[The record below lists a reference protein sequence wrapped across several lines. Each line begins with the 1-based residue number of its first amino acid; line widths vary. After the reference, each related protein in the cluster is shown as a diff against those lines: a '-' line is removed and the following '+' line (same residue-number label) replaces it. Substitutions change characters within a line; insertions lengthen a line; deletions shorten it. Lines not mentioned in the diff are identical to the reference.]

1 MMDDMARLENL
12 MGVHALALVDRMV
25 AGQAP
30 TERAALVT
38 LLAHPG
44 SGVGWLA
51 DVLGMT
57 DSGGTRLVERLVA
70 DGLVA
75 RRPGT
80 DARSR
85 VLELTSQGRR
95 RAREVL
101 AAREHELAR
110 ALAPLTEAERR
121 TLERLLAKVVSGLTD
136 DPSTALHVC
145 RMCDREACGVTSGRC
160 PLIHTSP
167 ARDVP

>member
-1 MMDDMARLENL
+1 MGRLENL
-12 MGVHALALVDRMV
+12 VGVHALAMVDRMA
-25 AGQAP
+25 AGEAP

-38 LLAHPG
+38 LFAHPG

-51 DVLGMT
+51 DVLGLT

-75 RRPGT
+75 RRPGV

-85 VLELTSQGRR
+85 VLELTPQGRR

-101 AAREHELAR
+101 AARERDLAR
-110 ALAPLTEAERR
+110 ALAPLTDAERR

-136 DPSTALHVC
+136 DLPAAMQVC
-145 RMCDREACGVTSGRC
+145 RMCDREACGVREGRC
-160 PLIHTSP
+160 PLGHTNPVGVGS
-167 ARDVP
+167 

>member
-1 MMDDMARLENL
+1 MPRLENL
-12 MGVHALALVDRMV
+12 LGAHALALVDRMASAD
-25 AGQAP
+25 AGAAP

-51 DVLGMT
+51 DVLGLT

-75 RRPGT
+75 RRPGA

-85 VLELTSQGRR
+85 VLELTVAGRR
-95 RAREVL
+95 RAQAVL
-101 AAREHELAR
+101 AAREHDLSR
-110 ALAPLTEAERR
+110 ALAPLTDAERR

-136 DPSTALHVC
+136 DLPTALQVC
-145 RMCDREACGVTSGRC
+145 RMCDREACGVREGHC
-160 PLIHTSP
+160 PLGRTKRAEVGS
-167 ARDVP
+167 

>member
-1 MMDDMARLENL
+1 MNRLENL
-12 MGVHALALVDRMV
+12 LGAHALAIVDRMA
-25 AGQAP
+25 AGEAP
-30 TERAALVT
+30 SERAALVT

-51 DVLGMT
+51 DVLGLT

-70 DGLVA
+70 DGLVV
-75 RRPGT
+75 RRPGL

-85 VLELTSQGRR
+85 VLDLTPQGRN

-101 AAREHELAR
+101 ATRERGLAR
-110 ALAPLTEAERR
+110 ALAPLTDAERR

-136 DPSTALHVC
+136 DLPAAMQVC
-145 RMCDREACGVTSGRC
+145 RMCDREACGVRQGRC
-160 PLIHTSP
+160 PLGHTKGEGVGS
-167 ARDVP
+167 

>member
-1 MMDDMARLENL
+1 MARLENL
-12 MGVHALALVDRMV
+12 LGAHALAIVDRIV
-25 AGQAP
+25 AGESP

-51 DVLGMT
+51 DVLGLT

-75 RRPGT
+75 RRPGV

-85 VLELTSQGRR
+85 VLDLTPRGRR

-101 AAREHELAR
+101 ATRERDLAR
-110 ALAPLTEAERR
+110 ALAPLTDAERR

-136 DPSTALHVC
+136 DLPAAMQVC
-145 RMCDREACGVTSGRC
+145 RMCDREACGVREGRC
-160 PLIHTSP
+160 PLGHTSL
-167 ARDVP
+167 AGSGS

>member
-1 MMDDMARLENL
+1 MTRLENL
-12 MGVHALALVDRMV
+12 LGAHALAIVDRMA
-25 AGQAP
+25 AGEAP
-30 TERAALVT
+30 SERAALVT

-51 DVLGMT
+51 DVLGLT

-75 RRPGT
+75 RRPGA

-85 VLELTSQGRR
+85 VLDLTPRGRS

-101 AAREHELAR
+101 ATREHGLAR
-110 ALAPLTEAERR
+110 ALAPLTDAERR
-121 TLERLLAKVVSGLTD
+121 TLERLLAKVVAGLAD
-136 DPSTALHVC
+136 DLPAAMQVC
-145 RMCDREACGVTSGRC
+145 RMCDREACGVREGRC
-160 PLIHTSP
+160 PLGHTKGVGVGS
-167 ARDVP
+167 

>member
-1 MMDDMARLENL
+1 MARLENL
-12 MGVHALALVDRMV
+12 LGAHALALVDRMST
-25 AGQAP
+25 GEAP

-51 DVLGMT
+51 DVLGLT

-75 RRPGT
+75 RRPGA

-85 VLELTSQGRR
+85 VLELTPAGRR
-95 RAREVL
+95 RAQEVL
-101 AAREHELAR
+101 ADREHALAR
-110 ALAPLTEAERR
+110 AVAPLTDAERR

-136 DPSTALHVC
+136 DLPTAMRVC

-160 PLIHTSP
+160 PLGHTSP
-167 ARDVP
+167 VRDLP

>member
-1 MMDDMARLENL
+1 MTRLENL
-12 MGVHALALVDRMV
+12 LGAHALAIVDRMA
-25 AGQAP
+25 AGEAP
-30 TERAALVT
+30 SERAALVT

-51 DVLGMT
+51 DVLGLT

-70 DGLVA
+70 DGLVV
-75 RRPGT
+75 RRPGL

-85 VLELTSQGRR
+85 VLDLTPQGRN

-101 AAREHELAR
+101 TTRERGLAR
-110 ALAPLTEAERR
+110 ALAPLTDAERR

-136 DPSTALHVC
+136 DLPAAMQVC
-145 RMCDREACGVTSGRC
+145 RMCDREACGVRQGRC
-160 PLIHTSP
+160 PLGHTKGEGVGS
-167 ARDVP
+167 